1 MDSCNIARTTGYL
14 SFIKTIDHQMSSCI
28 FDLYSYGWNDSHL
41 YLSTGS
47 EDETL
52 KVVISSQ
59 WELSLI
65 KIRSSSEELEEDDEE
80 EEEKEE
86 LDDEDEK
93 EDWEMG
99 GGVVFFMFP

>member
-1 MDSCNIARTTGYL
+1 M
-14 SFIKTIDHQMSSCI
+14 
-28 FDLYSYGWNDSHL
+28 
-41 YLSTGS
+41 
-47 EDETL
+47 

-65 KIRSSSEELEEDDEE
+65 KIRSSSEEELEEDDEE

-93 EDWEMG
+93 EGWEMG
-99 GGVVFFMFP
+99 GGVAFFMFP

>member
-1 MDSCNIARTTGYL
+1 M
-14 SFIKTIDHQMSSCI
+14 
-28 FDLYSYGWNDSHL
+28 
-41 YLSTGS
+41 STGS

-65 KIRSSSEELEEDDEE
+65 KIRSSSGGELEEDD

-93 EDWEMG
+93 EGWEMG
-99 GGVVFFMFP
+99 DGVVFFMFP

>member
-1 MDSCNIARTTGYL
+1 
-14 SFIKTIDHQMSSCI
+14 
-28 FDLYSYGWNDSHL
+28 
-41 YLSTGS
+41 
-47 EDETL
+47 L

-65 KIRSSSEELEEDDEE
+65 KIRSSSEELEEDEEE

-93 EDWEMG
+93 EGWEMG
-99 GGVVFFMFP
+99 GGVAFFMFP

>member
-1 MDSCNIARTTGYL
+1 M
-14 SFIKTIDHQMSSCI
+14 
-28 FDLYSYGWNDSHL
+28 
-41 YLSTGS
+41 
-47 EDETL
+47 

-65 KIRSSSEELEEDDEE
+65 KIRSSSDELEEDDDE

-86 LDDEDEK
+86 LDDEDEI
-93 EDWEMG
+93 EDWDMG

>member
-1 MDSCNIARTTGYL
+1 M
-14 SFIKTIDHQMSSCI
+14 
-28 FDLYSYGWNDSHL
+28 
-41 YLSTGS
+41 
-47 EDETL
+47 

-65 KIRSSSEELEEDDEE
+65 KIRSSSEDLEEE

-93 EDWEMG
+93 EGWEMG
-99 GGVVFFMFP
+99 GGVAFFMFP

>member
-1 MDSCNIARTTGYL
+1 M
-14 SFIKTIDHQMSSCI
+14 
-28 FDLYSYGWNDSHL
+28 
-41 YLSTGS
+41 
-47 EDETL
+47 

-65 KIRSSSEELEEDDEE
+65 KIRSSSEELKEDD

-93 EDWEMG
+93 EGWEMG
-99 GGVVFFMFP
+99 GGVAFFMFP